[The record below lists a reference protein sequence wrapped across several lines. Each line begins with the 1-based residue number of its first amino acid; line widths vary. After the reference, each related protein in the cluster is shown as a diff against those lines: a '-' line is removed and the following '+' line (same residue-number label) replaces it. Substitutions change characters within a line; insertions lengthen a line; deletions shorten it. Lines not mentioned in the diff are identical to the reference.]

1 VPVPALRRAAAPGY
15 GLRPR
20 NHTMTDE
27 HEKLIEASSLGT
39 PTAKRLRARTSDED
53 VAKVIDAETC
63 PSLLKHEES

>member
-1 VPVPALRRAAAPGY
+1 
-15 GLRPR
+15 
-20 NHTMTDE
+20 MTDE